1 MALDIRGVTP
11 LLWVYD
17 MPTSIRFY
25 RDSLG
30 FQVASTSAVLG
41 EDRFDW
47 AMIQA
52 GQSRFML
59 NTIFETDEERPARPE
74 PSNDSQR
81 DAWLYFDCP
90 DARAAYAA
98 LRDKGLDAQEPVL
111 TYYGMNQVFLA
122 DPDGYRLCFQSI
134 ANPGQE

>member
-25 RDSLG
+25 RDRLG
-30 FQVASTSAVLG
+30 FEAASTSAVLG

-47 AMIQA
+47 AMLQA

-59 NTIFETDEERPARPE
+59 NTIFETDEERPVRPD
-74 PSNDSQR
+74 PSNASQR
-81 DAWLYFDCP
+81 DVWLYFDCP
-90 DARAAYAA
+90 DAQAAYAA
-98 LRDKGLDAQEPVL
+98 LRAKGMEAEEPVL
-111 TYYGMNQVFLA
+111 TYYGMNQVFLV

-134 ANPGQE
+134 AKS